1 MYWVFLGC
9 SLHNFGIG
17 KRQGMHRR
25 RNPVQAHETQTLHS
39 WWILQGGIVVVN
51 ECVIYSSIFFFPILV
66 FMIENEIFKTKACN
80 CNLQRSVTP
89 LVKPHNFMHPDDTL
103 VLEDDSGRVKLSG
116 SVLLP
121 SIYVTGLYNEK
132 YTILI

>member
-1 MYWVFLGC
+1 MNVLYFL
-9 SLHNFGIG
+9 
-17 KRQGMHRR
+17 
-25 RNPVQAHETQTLHS
+25 P
-39 WWILQGGIVVVN
+39 
-51 ECVIYSSIFFFPILV
+51 YFFFPILV
-66 FMIENEIFKTKACN
+66 FMVENEVLKIKAFN

-132 YTILI
+132 YNILT